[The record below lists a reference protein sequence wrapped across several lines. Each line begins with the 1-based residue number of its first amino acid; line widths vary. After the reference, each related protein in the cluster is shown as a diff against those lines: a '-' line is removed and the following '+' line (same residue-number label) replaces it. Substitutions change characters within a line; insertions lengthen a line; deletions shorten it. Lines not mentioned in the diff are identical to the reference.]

1 MRCDLGF
8 SLMNPNV
15 GISIGPTVA
24 LGATVGFRPRQDIF
38 YLLPTI

>member
-8 SLMNPNV
+8 PLMNPNV

-24 LGATVGFRPRQDIF
+24 LGATVGF
-38 YLLPTI
+38 